1 MRASLFTVS
10 ENNIT
15 SKTAILSSRCWKIQC
30 SDSVFKLL
38 LIKSRGAALTSFFA
52 PGCEL
57 SDLQYICVSV
67 CVCVCVC
74 VRVSKQHLNIE
85 R

>member
-1 MRASLFTVS
+1 MCICASLFTMS
-10 ENNIT
+10 EYNVT

-57 SDLQYICVSV
+57 HELRYM
-67 CVCVCVC
+67 CVCAC
-74 VRVSKQHLNIE
+74 VSKQRINID

>member
-1 MRASLFTVS
+1 MCVCASLFTMS
-10 ENNIT
+10 EYNVT

-30 SDSVFKLL
+30 SDSEFKLL
-38 LIKSRGAALTSFFA
+38 LIKSRGAVLKSFFA

-57 SDLQYICVSV
+57 RDLQYV

-74 VRVSKQHLNIE
+74 VSVSSALI
-85 R
+85 